1 MNLQENLVKYEKQF
15 ALISWIQC
23 HTCLPEADSL
33 SRIVGHELSNHSLTV
48 PFKGMNKEMQ
58 RLSKFTSY
66 KHACSEK
73 NEDYLR
79 GTDVKV
85 WRVQ

>member
-33 SRIVGHELSNHSLTV
+33 SRIVGHKLSNLSLTV
-48 PFKGMNKEMQ
+48 SFKGMKKENQ
-58 RLSKFTSY
+58 QLSKFTSLNMPVQ
-66 KHACSEK
+66 K
-73 NEDYLR
+73 R
-79 GTDVKV
+79 MRTTKV
-85 WRVQ
+85 AQM